1 MKHRIAVKREQE
13 LTLIWRRRLMNL
25 WVVDSLR
32 ARYVWQWT
40 DTCRSTTLLNIVLPV
55 FTMAVTFF
63 VYTVIEGKQL
73 TAATG
78 ESLVSDCRVTLILEV
93 FSSMTAFELLK
104 GLMGMVSTA
113 VSSSFL
119 M

>member
-25 WVVDSLR
+25 WVVESLR
-32 ARYVWQWT
+32 ARHGRDEA
-40 DTCRSTTLLNIVLPV
+40 DTYRMTMLLNIVLPV

-78 ESLVSDCRVTLILEV
+78 ESHGSECRVR
-93 FSSMTAFELLK
+93 
-104 GLMGMVSTA
+104 
-113 VSSSFL
+113 
-119 M
+119 

>member
-25 WVVDSLR
+25 WVVGS
-32 ARYVWQWT
+32 RYVRKWT

-113 VSSSFL
+113 VSHHGL